1 VAQAQKEKGLA
12 ESGRRRE
19 GLRLLVFNL
28 ATDADDPI
36 LIFTTTWL
44 RGLAARVASIDVI
57 TMRRGRVALPANV
70 RVFSLKKELGW
81 SEPRR
86 GVEFY
91 RVLMRLLLRSSYDV
105 CFAHQAPLFSIMAAP
120 LLRLRRVPIIMWYAH
135 GAITLQLRAA
145 EKLVSEVVTSSPHAF
160 RLPSRKLTVTG
171 QGVQTALYS
180 PGPPKPEPPP
190 LTLLAVG
197 RIGPVKR
204 LESVVD
210 AMRLLRGRLPE
221 VQLRLVGPVL
231 DQDRAYADHI
241 RRRAER
247 GGLDEAIRFVGPMPS
262 TELVH
267 EYRRAHLLVNA
278 TAPGSFDKVV
288 LEAMSCATP
297 VVSSSSAYAP
307 ILREVDPRLWVPPDD
322 PAAMAEACERV
333 LRLPAAKRAALGA
346 RLRAVVQRD
355 HSLDRLMNLFV
366 HEVFARHGHRR
377 RKEGEGHRRTPA

>member
-1 VAQAQKEKGLA
+1 MEVGQAQKKKKGFA
-12 ESGRRRE
+12 GSGRRNE
-19 GLRLLVFNL
+19 GLRLLIFNL

-57 TMRRGRVALPANV
+57 TMRCGRVALPANV

-81 SEPRR
+81 SEPHRA
-86 GVEFY
+86 VEFY
-91 RVLMRLLLRSSYDV
+91 RVLTGLLLRRRYDV
-105 CFAHQAPLFSIMAAP
+105 CFAHQAPLFSIMGAP
-120 LLRLRRVPIIMWYAH
+120 LLRLRRVPIVMWYAH
-135 GAITLQLRAA
+135 GATSLQLRAA
-145 EKLVSEVVTSSPHAF
+145 EKLVAEVVTSSPHAF
-160 RLPSRKLTVTG
+160 RLPSRKVTVTG

-180 PGPPKPEPPP
+180 PGPAKPEPPP

-210 AMRLLRGRLPE
+210 ATRLLRGRLPE

-231 DQDRAYADHI
+231 DGDRAYADGI

-247 GGLDEAIRFVGPMPS
+247 GGLDEVIRFVGPMPS
-262 TELVH
+262 TELVN

-288 LEAMSCATP
+288 LEAMSCGTP

-307 ILREVDPRLWVPPDD
+307 ILREVDPHLWVPPDD
-322 PAAMAEACERV
+322 PAALAEACERV
-333 LRLPAAKRAALGA
+333 LRLPAAERAALGG
-346 RLRAVVQRD
+346 RLRALVQRD

-366 HEVFARHGHRR
+366 DEVFARHTQVRAQPG
-377 RKEGEGHRRTPA
+377 KPP